1 MTKIDVFTEF
11 LFLLK
16 VYSYDWQIWILF
28 TSLHV

>member
-1 MTKIDVFTEF
+1 MKIYVFREF

-16 VYSYDWQIWILF
+16 FDSYDWPIWILF